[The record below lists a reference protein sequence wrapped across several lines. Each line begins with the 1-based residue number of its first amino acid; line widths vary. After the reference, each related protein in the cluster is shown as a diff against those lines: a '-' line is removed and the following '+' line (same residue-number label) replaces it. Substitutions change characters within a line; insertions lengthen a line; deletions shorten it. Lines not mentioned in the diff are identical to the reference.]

1 MLTLHWIDL
10 VIIAVYFVGVLGLG
24 LWIARKESGGGE
36 DDYFVAGRS
45 LGWFA
50 VGASLFASNISS
62 EHLIGLSADGFRAGF
77 AVGNYEWGA
86 AIVLVILATVFVPF
100 YVGSKVRT
108 MPEFLERRFGRGAR
122 VYLSVITIVANVL
135 VRISVALFAG
145 AVVMEEMF
153 GIGMWTAIVILAVT
167 TVTYTAAGG
176 LKAVVYTDAVQAI
189 ILLAGTILLTGIALA
204 KVGGWD
210 VLITQVPPD
219 TFDMIRPSDD
229 AEMPWPGLLLGVPIL
244 GIWYWCTDQVI
255 VQRVL
260 GAKDID
266 NARMGA
272 IFAAFL
278 KILPVFL
285 FVLPGVCG
293 RVLYPD
299 VEPIAIFPTMLRELM
314 PVGAMGLVAAGLI
327 AALMSSID
335 STLNSTGTLV
345 SLDFYEHYRPN
356 ASQASVVRV
365 GRITTVLVML
375 FGMAWVLVVQRAESL
390 FQYLQQVNAAISPP
404 IAAAFLFGVFW
415 RRANHPGVLT
425 ALIGGLVVGVT
436 LMILEPFPFLIAAG
450 VTFAISVVL
459 LVGVSLATPPP
470 KPEQVEGLTWGG
482 VRRVLESVP
491 AGAQRR
497 FRSLATI
504 LVLLM
509 AALWIAFAEPSWWA
523 TGPVEGQEAA
533 TVETRAPEGDETL
546 RFHVREGRIDN
557 YFYRRGSVA
566 AHLLTRSGT
575 KPRVIIAFPAGNSG
589 AAIWLGETAEPVTLA
604 VEGEVEGLVRE
615 DGLRGVSATVVASGA
630 NRLVLTQPVVGSI
643 RVIRDYNLTRRL
655 PEGFEHE
662 RDVGDDEVVWSR
674 AARDGGARYEL
685 RLRPEDG
692 TRIERGAG
700 DALALASAEGPIRFE
715 LAAMTD
721 EPALT
726 PISTPRL
733 LNGDAVDDPAAR
745 QALAFLTYEEKMLAG
760 SWRFLTY
767 FGRDTLLSVR
777 LLMPV
782 LTPEAIEAG
791 LGAVLERLS
800 PDGAVAHEEDIGEFP
815 AIHGREAPAYD
826 YKMVDDDFMLAPV
839 VAHYLLD
846 TREGADRAEGFFE
859 RETSS
864 GQSYADALRT
874 NLDMVVARARP
885 YAETPEP
892 ARLIQLREGMNVG
905 EWRDSEMG
913 LGGGRVPYNINAAL
927 VPAALEA
934 TARLYALPGLGAD
947 AEKAAEARRLAE
959 AWANAGAHFGVEL
972 PAAEARARVAAY
984 ATEIGVP
991 SEEALAAITGPVAF
1005 DALALDA
1012 NSQPMPVMNSDGGFV
1027 LLFRAPQ
1034 PELLERIAA
1043 NVERP
1048 FPAGL
1053 LTPVGMVVANPAY
1066 ATDRELRGTFTT
1078 RHYHGTVVWSWQQA
1092 LMAAGLER
1100 QLARED
1106 IPPGTR
1112 AALERAQTALWNA
1125 IAATNEM
1132 RQSELWTFRH
1142 ADDAY
1147 QLVPFGQGGGDHDES
1162 NAAQLWST
1170 VYLAVKPPR

>member
-10 VIIAVYFVGVLGLG
+10 LIIAVYFVGVLGLG
-24 LWIARKESGGGE
+24 LWLARREAGGGE

-62 EHLIGLSADGFRAGF
+62 EHLIGLAADGFRVGF

-86 AIVLVILATVFVPF
+86 SIVLVVLATVFVPF

-122 VYLSVITIVANVL
+122 VYLSVVTIVANVL

-145 AVVMEEMF
+145 AVVMQEMF

-210 VLITQVPPD
+210 VLITQVEPD

-299 VEPIAIFPTMLRELM
+299 VEPIAIFPTMLRELL
-314 PVGAMGLVAAGLI
+314 PIGAMGLVSAGLI

-365 GRITTVLVML
+365 GRITTVAVML

-404 IAAAFLFGVFW
+404 IAAAFLIGVFW
-415 RRANHPGVLT
+415 RRANHAGVMA
-425 ALIGGLVVGVT
+425 ALLGGLAVGVA
-436 LMILEPFPFLIAAG
+436 LMIFEPFPFLIAAA
-450 VTFAISVVL
+450 VTFGISVVL
-459 LVGVSLATPPP
+459 LVGVSLVTPPP
-470 KPEQVEGLTWGG
+470 RPEQLEGLTWGG
-482 VRRVLESVP
+482 VRGVLERVP
-491 AGAQRR
+491 PAARRR
-497 FRSLATI
+497 FRALATI
-504 LVLLM
+504 LVVAM
-509 AALWIAFAEPSWWA
+509 GALWISFAEPSWWA
-523 TGPVEGQEAA
+523 SGPAEGAEAT

-546 RFHVREGRIDN
+546 RFHVREGQIDN
-557 YFYRRGSVA
+557 YFYRRGPVA

-575 KPRVIIAFPAGNSG
+575 KPRVIVAFPAGNAG
-589 AAIWLGETAEPVTLA
+589 AALWLGETAEPVTLA

-615 DGLRGVSATVVASGA
+615 DGLRGVSATVVARGA
-630 NRLVLTQPVVGSI
+630 ERLVLTQPVIGSI

-655 PEGFEHE
+655 PDGFEHE
-662 RDVGDDEVVWSR
+662 REVGDEVVWSR
-674 AARDGGARYEL
+674 EARDEDARYEL
-685 RLRPEDG
+685 RLRPEQG
-692 TRIERGAG
+692 TRIERGEGEAV
-700 DALALASAEGPIRFE
+700 ALTSSDGPIRFE
-715 LAAMTD
+715 LVAMTD

-726 PISTPRL
+726 PIETERL
-733 LNGDAVDDPAAR
+733 LNETAADDPAAR
-745 QALAFLTYEEKMLAG
+745 NALAFLTYEEKMLAG

-777 LLMPV
+777 LLMPA
-782 LTPEAIEAG
+782 LTPEAVEAG

-800 PDGAVAHEEDIGEFP
+800 PEGAVAHEEDIGEFP
-815 AIHGREAPAYD
+815 AIHGRDAPAYD
-826 YKMVDDDFMLAPV
+826 YKMVDDDFMLSSV

-846 TREGADRAEGFFE
+846 TREGAARTASFFE

-864 GQSYADALRT
+864 GESYADALRR
-874 NLDMVVARARP
+874 NLDMVLARARP

-892 ARLIQLREGMNVG
+892 ANLIQLREDMNVG

-913 LGGGRVPYNINAAL
+913 LGGGRIPYNINAAL

-934 TARLYALPGLGAD
+934 AARLYELPALGAD
-947 AEKAAEARRLAE
+947 AEKAAEARQLAA
-959 AWANAGAHFGVEL
+959 AWANAGSHFDVEIS
-972 PAAEARARVAAY
+972 AADARTRVAAY
-984 ATEIGVP
+984 AEEVGVP
-991 SEEALAAITGPVAF
+991 REPALAAVGGPIAF
-1005 DALALDA
+1005 GALALDGDA
-1012 NSQPMPVMNSDGGFV
+1012 RPLPVMNSDGGFV
-1027 LLFRAPQ
+1027 LLFRAPP

-1066 ATDRELRGTFTT
+1066 ATDRELRDTFTT
-1078 RHYHGTVVWSWQQA
+1078 QHYHGTVVWSWQQA
-1092 LMAAGLER
+1092 LMAAGLAR
-1100 QLARED
+1100 QLERED
-1106 IPPGTR
+1106 LPTDTR

-1125 IAATNEM
+1125 IEATNEM
-1132 RQSELWTFRH
+1132 RQSELWTYRYT
-1142 ADDAY
+1142 DDRY